1 MMSKHFLI
9 PLFALL
15 LCSCQ
20 HKELCYD
27 HSHMVTLDVR
37 FDWSEAPD
45 AAPTTMVLQIFHSDG
60 SRYTTEEFVSRE
72 GGTIKIEEGEY
83 KFLFHNGTMSSLV
96 EQGDTYDHYELTTKS
111 QSLLAPLGTENVQ
124 NVPRPGDAEDE
135 PVIDV
140 LEQVWGGSL
149 DAIRVVR
156 GVQGQSVTLKPLEAT
171 AEYTVEVR
179 EVKNLRD
186 DIVISGA
193 VTGMAQSWRI
203 SDNTL
208 SEMTATIPFGL
219 TRKDETSLE
228 AHFII
233 FGDSPGHT
241 GTHKLSIYTSQKD
254 YAHFDVTDQVHGA
267 ADRRHVRITVAG
279 IELKDPDGGMSP
291 DISGWEDVEIDIPM
305 Q

>member
-1 MMSKHFLI
+1 MSKHFLI

-96 EQGDTYDHYELTTKS
+96 EQGDTYDDYHLTTKP
-111 QSLLAPLGTENVQ
+111 QSLLAPMGTANIQ
-124 NVPRPGDAEDE
+124 NAPRPGDAENE

-149 DAIRVVR
+149 EAVRVIR
-156 GVQGQSVTLKPLEAT
+156 GVPGQSVTLRPAEAT

-186 DIVISGA
+186 DIAISGA
-193 VTGMAQSWRI
+193 ITGMAQSWRI

-241 GTHKLSIYTSQKD
+241 GTHTLSVYTSQKD
-254 YAHFDVTDQVHGA
+254 YAHFDVTEQIHGA